1 MFPKRDV
8 PKLVAVGIKAG
19 VLAVHLK
26 ILFFIRKF
34 INFSGKNGPRC
45 FKAGVKDEEHRYPNG
60 KLEKIESFATQR
72 NIPKEILITPTEE
85 TTAENALK
93 FLEENLQSKVEKL
106 KGQGLERKI
115 KN

>member
-1 MFPKRDV
+1 M
-8 PKLVAVGIKAG
+8 
-19 VLAVHLK
+19 
-26 ILFFIRKF
+26 
-34 INFSGKNGPRC
+34 
-45 FKAGVKDEEHRYPNG
+45 KDEEHRYPNG

-106 KGQGLERKI
+106 KGQGLEKKI
-115 KN
+115 LPLLLKNIQISRILKIPNARQSKSPED